1 MQTHMYS
8 SYRYKAVAQ
17 LTQLAQLAPGPD
29 IIRTIKI
36 KMVVLANSPI
46 QNNYIVWVGRKCDEE
61 EKKW

>member
-1 MQTHMYS
+1 MYS

-36 KMVVLANSPI
+36 KMVVLANSP
-46 QNNYIVWVGRKCDEE
+46 DSE
-61 EKKW
+61 